1 MPCGLRVGNLRQD
14 GRVDQHELLI
24 RHALAW
30 ADKRKQPLDRDLL
43 GTVLNLRD
51 FHDLSAPQEWPAGS
65 AEHLMLVRWPSHGPS
80 GVPDV
85 DRLVETL
92 DSFWRFLRGTGRMA
106 SSSADPRELAKEA
119 RRAAPR
125 MPDACAD
132 PTRHGAA
139 KSLVEFGESIGL
151 SLDEAGSMEE
161 LNERMQQIVE
171 AWNALP
177 DDQRMAMSPSSAHQ
191 GSLRGMAATDL
202 MASLMDDDDGL
213 DDVFGLSDEDGNI
226 PFADL
231 SEVATDVRAAPFV
244 QQCRRLVGWVGE
256 RGREITPKGVLRL
269 APAREAYDLLGLGEW
284 EREADRLAY
293 GDLVS
298 ELPLESQE
306 LWVATARESFRSA
319 ADCRPLHRL
328 WTACLEAGLLEL
340 SRTRVYA
347 AWDEPASEEEWRH
360 LGVVLASA
368 VLINAAPIHVSPLMG
383 ALLHLLDPAR
393 ESMPLT
399 ELEDW
404 WWQSPKNHHT
414 LVGRRDETARRW
426 SDSALHRALHEMEDL
441 RVWRRDGDALLPT
454 AFGHDVALLASALVD
469 NGVIDT

>member
-1 MPCGLRVGNLRQD
+1 M
-14 GRVDQHELLI
+14 DQHELLI
-24 RHALAW
+24 RHAVAW
-30 ADKRKQPLDRDLL
+30 ADKRRQPLDRDLL
-43 GTVLNLRD
+43 ETVLNLRD

-106 SSSADPRELAKEA
+106 SSSADPRALTKEA
-119 RRAAPR
+119 RRAAPH

-139 KSLVEFGESIGL
+139 KSMVEFGESIGL
-151 SLDEAGSMEE
+151 SLDGAGSMEE
-161 LNERMQQIVE
+161 LNERMQRIVE

-177 DDQRMAMSPSSAHQ
+177 DDQRMALAPTTAHQ

-202 MASLMDDDDGL
+202 MASLMEDDEGEAH
-213 DDVFGLSDEDGNI
+213 DVFGLGDEHGNI
-226 PFADL
+226 PFA
-231 SEVATDVRAAPFV
+231 EVTDVAADVRDAPFV
-244 QQCRRLVGWVGE
+244 QQCRRLVEWVGE
-256 RGREITPKGVLRL
+256 RGREITSKEVLRL
-269 APAREAYDLLGLGEW
+269 APAREAYDVLRLGEW

-293 GDLVS
+293 GDLVT
-298 ELPLESQE
+298 ELPPESEE
-306 LWVATARESFRSA
+306 LLLAAARDSFRSA
-319 ADCRPLHRL
+319 AECRPLDRL
-328 WTACLEAGLLEL
+328 WTACLEAGLIEL
-340 SRTRVYA
+340 SRTRAYA
-347 AWDEPASEEEWRH
+347 AWDEPTSEEEWRH
-360 LGVVLASA
+360 LGIVLASA
-368 VLINAAPIHVSPLMG
+368 LLIHAAPVHVSLLMG

-414 LVGRRDETARRW
+414 LVGRRDETARRR

-454 AFGHDVALLASALVD
+454 AFGHDVALLAAALAEG
-469 NGVIDT
+469 GVIEA

>member
-1 MPCGLRVGNLRQD
+1 M
-14 GRVDQHELLI
+14 DQHELLI
-24 RHALAW
+24 RHAVAW
-30 ADKRKQPLDRDLL
+30 ADKRKQPLDRELL
-43 GTVLNLRD
+43 ETVLNLRD
-51 FHDLSAPQEWPAGS
+51 FHDATAPQEWPAGS

-92 DSFWRFLRGTGRMA
+92 GSFWRFLRGTGRMA

-125 MPDACAD
+125 MPGVCAD

-139 KSLVEFGESIGL
+139 KSLVEFGASMGL

-202 MASLMDDDDGL
+202 MASLLRDDDGL

-231 SEVATDVRAAPFV
+231 AEVAADVRAAPFV
-244 QQCRRLVGWVGE
+244 QQCRRLVEWVGE
-256 RGREITPKGVLRL
+256 RGREITPKQVLRL
-269 APAREAYDLLGLGEW
+269 APAREAYDLLGLGDW

-293 GDLVS
+293 GDLVA
-298 ELPLESQE
+298 ELPPEAQE
-306 LWVATARESFRSA
+306 RWTARTQESFRSA
-319 ADCRPLHRL
+319 ADCRPLDRL
-328 WTACLEAGLLEL
+328 WTACLEAGLIEL
-340 SRTRVYA
+340 SRTRAYA
-347 AWDEPASEEEWRH
+347 AWDEPSSDEEWRH
-360 LGVVLASA
+360 RGVVLASA
-368 VLINAAPIHVSPLMG
+368 VLIHAAPTRVPPLLG
-383 ALLHLLDPAR
+383 ALLHLLDPER
-393 ESMPLT
+393 PSLPLP

-404 WWQSPKNHHT
+404 WWDSPKNPLT
-414 LVGRRDETARRW
+414 RLGYRDERARLH
-426 SDSALHRALHEMEDL
+426 SDSALSRALHEMDDL
-441 RVWRRDGDALLPT
+441 RVWRREGDALLPT
-454 AFGHDVALLASALVD
+454 AFGHDVALMASTLVEE
-469 NGVIDT
+469 GVIDY